1 MSLRRRLWRWAATA
15 VATSALAHGGDARG
29 DAPVSE
35 ATERVARGWR
45 SAGAAVVVDRSR
57 FLHDGATTV
66 VVLPDL
72 PPGECTSVALLG
84 ARGLGFH
91 ASPGGDDEGDATRR
105 VPSEAGAL
113 AMERCGGPFPH
124 RLLVTSDSGRGVLEA
139 IAARSARPLPP
150 LRDIL
155 PERSGGAPV
164 PAAEPGALPP
174 LPSPDR
180 RAQIA
185 EERAL
190 REGAV
195 SATRTTWQ
203 SGADGT
209 GAGQD
214 ELQPGCHA
222 LELFALDPRAS
233 RPSRR
238 KLDLDAEM
246 RDVDGDR
253 LLARDRTDA
262 PDARLV
268 VCVGEVTQV
277 AVVFAG
283 APPASPVLVS
293 HVWWPLPEHLPGVWG
308 AGARAAMAQVL
319 LARHVSSL
327 ARDPVVIAQGG
338 SGTTPVP
345 LAIEPGGC
353 YVALAAM
360 VQGVARTVGL
370 RVHVGAWS
378 AFDDRGIDGE
388 GGMVAF
394 CAGARDTAL
403 AEIEARGTP
412 LVGWGLAL
420 YHLQSG
426 VWEVPR

>member
-1 MSLRRRLWRWAATA
+1 MTLRRRRWGWAAA
-15 VATSALAHGGDARG
+15 VAATALAHGGDAQSDTRVS
-29 DAPVSE
+29 DAI
-35 ATERVARGWR
+35 ERVAQEWR
-45 SAGAAVVVDRSR
+45 RAGAAVAVDKSR
-57 FLHDGATTV
+57 FLHDGATIV

-91 ASPGGDDEGDATRR
+91 ARPAGDDEDDTSHR

-113 AMERCGGPFPH
+113 AMEPCGATFPR

-139 IAARSARPLPP
+139 VVARSTRPLTP

-164 PAAEPGALPP
+164 PAAEPGALPA

-214 ELQPGCHA
+214 QLQSGCHA

-246 RDVDGDR
+246 RDLDGDR

-268 VCVGEVTQV
+268 VCVGELTRIAV
-277 AVVFAG
+277 AFAG

-308 AGARAAMAQVL
+308 ADARAAMAQVL

-345 LAIEPGGC
+345 LAVEPGGC
-353 YVALAAM
+353 YLALAAM

-370 RVHVGAWS
+370 RVHVGAWT
-378 AFDDRGIDGE
+378 AFDDRGVDGD
-388 GGMVAF
+388 GAMVAF
-394 CAGARDTAL
+394 CAGGRDTAL
-403 AEIEARGTP
+403 AEIEAHGTP

-426 VWEVPR
+426 IWEVPR